1 MKQRTL
7 RLALLAA
14 LTLQVA
20 ILAGVFVNGFYPL
33 WLGKEIRLETRPVD
47 PRDLFRGNYAR
58 LGYDFSTLP
67 TAGFRPGDV
76 IYLPLEQDGQVW
88 RGQTPAHQPPEQ
100 GIYLRGRVSG
110 SPWGGA
116 SRVTFGIEALFAP
129 KEKALQLERE
139 LRDGAVAV
147 VKVAP
152 NGRAALVTVETEAVN
167 SE

>member
-1 MKQRTL
+1 MKQCTL
-7 RLALLAA
+7 GLALLAA
-14 LTLQVA
+14 LTLQVV

-33 WLGKEIRLETRPVD
+33 WLGKEIRVETRPVD

-76 IYLPLEQDGQVW
+76 IYLPLEQDGELW
-88 RGQTPAHQPPEQ
+88 RGLTPARQPPAQ
-100 GIYLRGRVSG
+100 GLYLRGRVSG
-110 SPWGGA
+110 LPWGGTR
-116 SRVTFGIEALFAP
+116 RVTYGIEALFAP

-147 VKVAP
+147 LKVAP
-152 NGRAALVTVETEAVN
+152 NGRAALGTVETKAIDN
-167 SE
+167 

>member
-7 RLALLAA
+7 GLALLAA
-14 LTLQVA
+14 LTLQVV

-33 WLGKEIRLETRPVD
+33 CLGKEIRVETRPVD

-67 TAGFRPGDV
+67 ATGFRPGDV
-76 IYLPLEQDGQVW
+76 IYLPLEQDGDLW
-88 RGQTPAHQPPEQ
+88 RGLTPSHQPPAQ
-100 GIYLRGRVSG
+100 GLYLRGRVSG
-110 SPWGGA
+110 LPWGGTR
-116 SRVTFGIEALFAP
+116 RVTYGIEALFAP

-147 VKVAP
+147 LKVAP

>member
-1 MKQRTL
+1 MKQCTL
-7 RLALLAA
+7 GLALLAA
-14 LTLQVA
+14 LTLQVV

-33 WLGKEIRLETRPVD
+33 WLGKEIRVETRPVD

-76 IYLPLEQDGQVW
+76 IYLPLEQDGELW
-88 RGQTPAHQPPEQ
+88 RGLTPARQPPAQ
-100 GIYLRGRVSG
+100 GLSLRGRVSG
-110 SPWGGA
+110 LPWGGTR
-116 SRVTFGIEALFAP
+116 RVTYGIEALFAP

-147 VKVAP
+147 LKVAP
-152 NGRAALVTVETEAVN
+152 NGRAALVTVETKAIDN
-167 SE
+167 